1 VQDKCS
7 QKALDKQIMNET
19 RSTVREN
26 TLGGKAIFGIVCGAH
41 FINHFQSAMLGVIY
55 PLMMKELGM
64 GYMAIASLAAVY
76 NTLGNVF
83 QALYGFIVPYVR
95 RGVILGL
102 GNCVL
107 GLSVVASGFASSY
120 QHFFT
125 TRLLG
130 GVGSSP
136 QHPIGSSMLA
146 SYFGSARGRA
156 LAFHSTAG
164 QMGSL
169 LAPLLAALAITWVGW
184 RGVFWTV
191 GALAT
196 VIGMIC
202 FVFRDSFRTSSAN
215 QAKSRLTPLGWE
227 AYKKCLK
234 NKDILLVS
242 LVFMAGAAGRGQ
254 DINEVYI
261 IPHFVHDFHLDI
273 TYGAFLFTFIQVGS
287 LCGPFVWGWV
297 SDRFDRKLVI
307 QMSLLVSALST
318 LWLAWQ
324 EAISASLF
332 VNLVIYGASVTSR
345 QTLTQA
351 LLSDLVG
358 EELFDAAFSLYYFIG
373 FVSIPFW
380 TVITGGIMTK
390 YGFGPAFSVISISYL
405 LGMGLLTFLRR
416 TPIQKS

>member
-1 VQDKCS
+1 MITGI
-7 QKALDKQIMNET
+7 A
-19 RSTVREN
+19 STTTQSSSGR
-26 TLGGKAIFGIVCGAH
+26 TAIFGIVCGAH
-41 FINHFQSAMLGVIY
+41 FLNHFQSAMLGVIY

-64 GYMAIASLAAVY
+64 GYLAIASLAAVY
-76 NTLGNVF
+76 NTLGSVF

-95 RGVILGL
+95 RGVILGV

-107 GLSVVASGFASSY
+107 GLSVVGSGFASSY
-120 QHFFT
+120 HQFFA

-130 GVGSSP
+130 GLGSSP
-136 QHPIGSSMLA
+136 QHPVGSSILA
-146 SYFGSARGRA
+146 SHFGAARGRM

-164 QMGSL
+164 QLGSL
-169 LAPLLAALAITWVGW
+169 VAPLLAALFITWLGW

-196 VIGMIC
+196 FMGAVC
-202 FVFRDSFRTSSAN
+202 FVFRDSLRTVSSDKP
-215 QAKSRLTPLGWE
+215 KSRLTPLGWE
-227 AYKKCLK
+227 AYKTCLK
-234 NKDILLVS
+234 DKNILLVS

-261 IPHFVHDFHLDI
+261 IPHFVRDFHLDI

-287 LCGPFVWGWV
+287 LIGPFAWGWV

-307 QMSLLVSALST
+307 QASLLVSGLST
-318 LWLAWQ
+318 FWLAWQ
-324 EAISASLF
+324 DTVSTSLF
-332 VNLVIYGASVTSR
+332 FNLVIYGAAVTSR

-358 EELFDAAFSLYYFIG
+358 EDLFDAAFSLYYFIG

-380 TVITGGIMTK
+380 TIITGGVMTK
-390 YGFGPAFSVISISYL
+390 FGFGPAFSVISTSYL
-405 LGMGLLTFLRR
+405 LAMSLLVFLRAPTKGR
-416 TPIQKS
+416 SPVNA